1 MAKWIWK
8 FGDFEKY
15 HSMLVHS
22 RRQAYGHIEPPVWKL
37 YRPECA
43 VRFEKTVETR
53 GGVFHVRANGDCTV
67 SLFTGEYNPERGDF
81 ETKCGS
87 GPDIVLPSGRYRI
100 EIRVVNTA
108 TLPAVYVDGIVESDE
123 SWNADDIT
131 NDWQPAGCSPLFTD
145 PDRSPDVFPFVYET
159 AEPVKVFTDS
169 RYPGRLFDFGKEIF
183 AAVTIGGLKDDHPT
197 FVSWGESEEEAL
209 DREWSVVHFNDTAKD
224 GRLTYPPYA
233 LRYLYVSDPDAEVTA
248 QTEMLP
254 VTYRGSFRTGEE
266 VIDRVYDVAAYTF
279 HLNCR
284 EFMLDG
290 IKRDRWVWS
299 ADAYQSFFVN
309 RYLFMDKELEKRTL
323 TALGG
328 GLPVVQYINTIMDY
342 SYFWLIS
349 LWDYYLTWGDADY
362 LRSIRP
368 QAGAVMRF
376 CLGRVSE
383 DGFIRGRKGDWVFI
397 DWAPMDKTGALLGEQ
412 VLLAQAMEAYGKI
425 LEVPGSAGDHA
436 ASAQSPDETPEFYFA
451 RAEALREKT
460 KRYFYDEEKGVYIDS
475 YESGNRY
482 VSRQNN
488 ILAFLYLGISEQQK
502 QRIYERVILNDEITP
517 ITTPY
522 FKFYEN
528 QVHCLMGDGARLE
541 QSLREYYGSMLEL
554 DATTLYE
561 QYDPSERGAE
571 RFAMYGRPFEKSL
584 CHAWSASPVY
594 LLGRFRMGVVNT
606 GVAYNTFEVRPMLGD
621 LEGFEGTVPLPE
633 GEVHVAMNKEKL
645 RVCSSAPGGTL
656 IFGGH
661 RIPLAPGQEVQL
673 DLLLDLQPDPL

>member
-1 MAKWIWK
+1 MAQWIWK

-43 VRFEKTVETR
+43 VRFEKTVKTG
-53 GGVFHVRANGDCTV
+53 GGVFHVKACGDCTV
-67 SLFTGEYNPERGDF
+67 SLFTGDYNPERGDF
-81 ETKCGS
+81 ETKCGN
-87 GPDIVLPSGRYRI
+87 GPDIVLPPGKFRI
-100 EIRVVNTA
+100 EIRVVNTN
-108 TLPAVYVDGIVESDE
+108 TLPAVYVDGVVESDG

-145 PDRSPDVFPFVYET
+145 PDRTPDVFPFVYEN
-159 AEPVKVFTDS
+159 AEPVKASAVS
-169 RYPGRLFDFGKEIF
+169 GYPGRLFDFGKEIF
-183 AAVTIGGLKDDHPT
+183 AAVAISGLKDDHPT
-197 FVSWGESEEEAL
+197 FVSWGESREEAL
-209 DREWSVVHFNDTAKD
+209 DPEWSVVHFSDTAKD
-224 GRLTYPPYA
+224 GKLEYPPYA
-233 LRYLYVSDPDAEVTA
+233 LRYLYVSDPDAQVTA
-248 QTEMLP
+248 KTEMLP
-254 VTYRGSFRTGEE
+254 VTYRGRFRTGEE
-266 VIDRVYDVAAYTF
+266 VIDRVYDIAAYTF

-309 RYLFMDKELEKRTL
+309 RYLFMDQELEKRTL

-349 LWDYYLTWGDADY
+349 LWDYYLTWGDKDY
-362 LRSIRP
+362 HRSICP
-368 QAGAVMRF
+368 QAGAVMEF

-425 LEVPGSAGDHA
+425 LEVLGDSAGFVGTA
-436 ASAQSPDETPEFYFA
+436 GSSADTPGYYFA
-451 RAEALREKT
+451 RAAALREKT
-460 KRYFYDEEKGVYIDS
+460 KKYFYDADKGVYIDS
-475 YESGNRY
+475 YESGKRN

-488 ILAFLYLGISEQQK
+488 ILAFLYLGISDEQK
-502 QRIYERVILNDEITP
+502 QNIYERVILNDEVTA

-528 QVHCLMGDGARLE
+528 QVHCLMGDSTRLE
-541 QSLREYYGSMLEL
+541 ESLREYYGGMLDL

-561 QYDPSERGAE
+561 QYDPAERGVE

-606 GVAYNTFEVRPMLGD
+606 GIAYNTFEVRPMPGD
-621 LEGFEGTVPLPE
+621 LAHFEGVVPLPK
-633 GEVHVAMNKEKL
+633 GEVHVTMDKAKL
-645 RVCSSAPGGTL
+645 SVCSTAPGGVL
-656 IFGGH
+656 VYNGH
-661 RIPLAPGQEVQL
+661 KIPLTPGEEVRI
-673 DLLLDLQPDPL
+673 